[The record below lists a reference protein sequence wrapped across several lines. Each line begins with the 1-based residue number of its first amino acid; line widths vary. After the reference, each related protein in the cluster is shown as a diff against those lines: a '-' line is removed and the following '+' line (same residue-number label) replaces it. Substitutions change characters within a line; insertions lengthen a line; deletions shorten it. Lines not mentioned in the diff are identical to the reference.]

1 MNAAQPG
8 ALIAMKNT
16 SGLCISRTATR
27 LTRLGKAMS
36 KTLADMTAEERA
48 DCVGMWADTTG
59 QGLGVIVNATELSDC
74 WVLFPEGG
82 GRVATCHNQRVTPRF
97 DLPRAWTPD
106 GEPEFAQALAEETYE
121 YAVQVKIGAKWLFLG
136 RGTGGHNFARN
147 AFWFIKKE
155 NAQDY
160 MAIGKD
166 MSAPARIVRRRV
178 SPVEVISD

>member
-1 MNAAQPG
+1 MCSSDLWEWIGYDLEQTFEAGG
-8 ALIAMKNT
+8 AIVMDATCENPHLGGVVNVEITPEDERLIA
-16 SGLCISRTATR
+16 A
-27 LTRLGKAMS
+27 AP
-36 KTLADMTAEERA
+36 
-48 DCVGMWADTTG
+48 
-59 QGLGVIVNATELSDC
+59 EL
-74 WVLFPEGG
+74 
-82 GRVATCHNQRVTPRF
+82 
-97 DLPRAWTPD
+97 
-106 GEPEFAQALAEETYE
+106 AQALAEETYE

-147 AFWFIKKE
+147 AFWFVKKE